1 MPVSYY
7 NQLKAQ
13 LDADALA
20 KKTAIDSR
28 LAAYTQAMFDASG
41 NVSYKEPGK
50 LGTRDVKYDT
60 DTRNIKASGESSGM
74 LRSGQQARNLATNL
88 ASYKADVIGASGQ
101 ATADKT
107 AIDTASATELAKYQA
122 TYGTGS
128 STDSAAPSGSSK
140 PKEVV
145 PENKAI
151 TPPPTLNTP
160 IPSQST
166 VGLSPSRV
174 ASEYKTPATTPKAPA
189 TPKTPK
195 APVTPKKAL
204 PPKRIGGY

>member
-28 LAAYTQAMFDASG
+28 LAAYTQAMFDDSG

-60 DTRNIKASGESSGM
+60 DTRNIKASGESSGT

-88 ASYKADVIGASGQ
+88 ASYKADVVGATGQ
-101 ATADKT
+101 ATADKG

-128 STDSAAPSGSSK
+128 GTASTAPSGASNPKAAVPGAKQIK
-140 PKEVV
+140 PV
-145 PENKAI
+145 
-151 TPPPTLNTP
+151 TQPPAYQRIEPTK
-160 IPSQST
+160 
-166 VGLSPSRV
+166 
-174 ASEYKTPATTPKAPA
+174 KTTTPK
-189 TPKTPK
+189 KS
-195 APVTPKKAL
+195 VT
-204 PPKRIGGY
+204 PKRIGGY

>member
-13 LDADALA
+13 LDADAIA

-50 LGTRDVKYDT
+50 LGTRDVQYDT
-60 DTRNIKASGESSGM
+60 STRNIKASGESSGT

-88 ASYKADVIGASGQ
+88 ASYKADIVGASGE
-101 ATADKT
+101 AAADKS
-107 AIDTASATELAKYQA
+107 AIDTTSATELAKYQA

-128 STDSAAPSGSSK
+128 TATPAGASK
-140 PKEVV
+140 PKDIV
-145 PENKAI
+145 PGANKI
-151 TPPPTLNTP
+151 TPAP
-160 IPSQST
+160 
-166 VGLSPSRV
+166 G
-174 ASEYKTPATTPKAPA
+174 YKKKTTTPTKGAPQGPSLQGA
-189 TPKTPK
+189 GKF
-195 APVTPKKAL
+195 TPKKSYT
-204 PPKRIGGY
+204 PTRIGGY

>member
-50 LGTRDVKYDT
+50 LGTRDVQYDT
-60 DTRNIKASGESSGM
+60 DTRNIKASGESGGT

-88 ASYKADVIGASGQ
+88 ASYKADVVGASGQ
-101 ATADKT
+101 AAADKG

-128 STDSAAPSGSSK
+128 GTASTAPTGASN
-140 PKEVV
+140 PKAVV
-145 PENKAI
+145 PGAKPI
-151 TPPPTLNTP
+151 T
-160 IPSQST
+160 Q
-166 VGLSPSRV
+166 
-174 ASEYKTPATTPKAPA
+174 APA
-189 TPKTPK
+189 YKKSTPQGPSLQGAGKF
-195 APVTPKKAL
+195 TPKKSVT
-204 PPKRIGGY
+204 PKRIGGY